1 MPEPS
6 LSELTNIHTDAD
18 LGTGAPAVIL
28 DNRDLVHTLNQNA
41 QFRAENDWRR
51 YTDFQNKL
59 KGVFQDANAIA
70 DIETMDQDKP
80 ELKKR
85 LGEALGKIEKNPHAF
100 FSGNGAEFAQINGDL
115 AKLRADSISSKQNN
129 VYDMANRAYITRDP
143 SLNTDENK
151 RMIEGFSKQP
161 LGKRQAYLLNLPGVF
176 DPATIGK
183 QINELTKKVQPY
195 TKFSADNKFIESGSE
210 TSYDEKK
217 WNSIAES
224 LYNMQDDRGNLLRN
238 TIQQRFNQLPKD
250 VQEQYNKEADPAKS
264 FYMTT
269 LEPFRLQN
277 QTTEKT
283 FKDNPYELQQQ
294 KAKDKLNEMKVK
306 HGNDV
311 QLEYLK
317 IGGRKEVEKLKEH
330 LKGQT
335 KNQQFGYLN
344 RLVNNQVNSAIA
356 NQNKMVTDP
365 LGGPI
370 PKFEMD
376 VSTPVLHTFGYTTG
390 SGIQKETTDA
400 DTMYTDADGKKI
412 TVVFYKRNKDNKI
425 VKEDGEPV
433 IDKEKTKEFSKEEYK
448 GIVGKEL
455 LGVSG
460 SLKSVNSPDGED
472 DEDDDDNSGGPVPAA
487 APVKPTGFKQKIKGF

>member
-6 LSELTNIHTDAD
+6 LSELTNIHTDPE

-41 QFRAENDWRR
+41 QFRAQSDWQK
-51 YTDFQNKL
+51 YTNFQSRL
-59 KGVFQDANAIA
+59 KEVFQDANAIA
-70 DIETMDQDKP
+70 DLETMEKDKP

-85 LGEALGKIEKNPHAF
+85 LGEVLNKVEQNPHAF
-100 FSGNGAEFAQINGDL
+100 FSGTGADFAQINGDL
-115 AKLRADSISSKQNN
+115 TKIRADAVASKQNN
-129 VYDMANRAYITRDP
+129 VYDMANRAYIARDP

-151 RMIEGFSKQP
+151 RMIENFAKQP

-176 DPATIGK
+176 DPATLGK
-183 QINELTKKVQPY
+183 QINELSKKVQPY
-195 TKFSADNKFIESGSE
+195 TRFIDNGKFIESGTE

-238 TIQQRFNQLPKD
+238 TLQQRFSQLPKD
-250 VQEQYNKEADPAKS
+250 VQDQYSKEADPVKS

-277 QTTEKT
+277 SQTDK
-283 FKDNPYELQQQ
+283 KVADNPYALQQQ
-294 KAKDKLNEMKVK
+294 KAEDKLNELKTK
-306 HGNDV
+306 HGYDV
-311 QLEYLK
+311 QLEGLK
-317 IGGRKEVEKLKEH
+317 IGGREQVEKLKEH

-344 RLVNNQVNSAIA
+344 KLVDNQVNSAIA
-356 NQNKMVTDP
+356 NREKMVTDP

-370 PKFEMD
+370 PKFEME

-412 TVVFYKRNKDNKI
+412 TVVFYKRDKNNKI
-425 VKEDGEPV
+425 VREAGEPV
-433 IDKEKTKEFSKEEYK
+433 IDKEKTKEFSKAEYK

-460 SLKSVNSPDGED
+460 SLKSVNAPDDED
-472 DEDDDDNSGGPVPAA
+472 DEDDDDDSGSSAAPAA
-487 APVKPTGFKQKIKGF
+487 PAKIEDLRNRYKY